1 MNKSESKYFNT
12 SLLMN
17 QALIELLYKKDYD
30 YITVKEICQKAG
42 VNRSTFYL
50 HYETIN
56 DLLEECIENTKKQ
69 FISYF
74 NTKNQKLK
82 DINNCSLEELVLLT
96 PDYLTPY
103 LQYIRENK
111 KLYQVTVKK
120 AKVMNS
126 KHTLNRLSEAVI
138 KPILNRFNIDETTQK
153 YWIAYYI
160 GGINSIICEWINNDC
175 AESNDYIT
183 KTIIDCVRPY
193 IGKNYEKA

>member
-30 YITVKEICQKAG
+30 YITVKEICEKAG

-74 NTKNQKLK
+74 SSKNQKLK
-82 DINNCSLEELVLLT
+82 DIENSSLEELVFLT
-96 PDYLTPY
+96 PDYLNPY
-103 LQYIRENK
+103 LEYIRDNK

-120 AKVMNS
+120 ANIMNLVNI
-126 KHTLNRLSEAVI
+126 LNRLNEVVL
-138 KPILNRFNIDETTQK
+138 KPILNRFKIDEKAQR

-175 AESNDYIT
+175 AEDNEFIT
-183 KTIIDCVRPY
+183 KMIIDCVRPY